1 VVFFLAVPGESGC
14 LLGGNLR
21 DSPFSVS
28 EGGQQQLYEILLKQD
43 LVPNIHLFKVAA
55 PAVAKK
61 AKPGQFVVVRIDEK
75 GERIPLTVA
84 DWDEKEGSVTIV
96 FMEVGTTTARLAL
109 LKAGDSIAD
118 FVGPL
123 GLPTHIGKFGTVV
136 CVAGGVGA
144 APIAPIARA
153 LKKAGNKIIS
163 ILGARSQNL
172 LFWEDRL
179 RAVSDQLI
187 VTTDDG
193 TYGRKGV
200 VTEPLKELLAGGE
213 KVDQVIAIGPVVMMK
228 FCAKTTEPFGV
239 KTIVSLNPIMVD
251 GTGMCGCCRVA
262 VGGKTRFACVD
273 GPDFDGHQVDWDL
286 LSARQRIYLD
296 EEKCS
301 FEQWQKGK
309 QSEVIGHGKAKS

>member
-1 VVFFLAVPGESGC
+1 M
-14 LLGGNLR
+14 
-21 DSPFSVS
+21 
-28 EGGQQQLYEILLKQD
+28 YKILLRED

-61 AKPGQFVVVRIDEK
+61 AQPGQFVVVRIDEK
-75 GERIPLTVA
+75 GERIPLTIA
-84 DWDEKEGSVTIV
+84 DWDRDEGSLTIV

-123 GLPTHIGKFGTVV
+123 GLPAHIEKFGTVV

-153 LKKAGNKIIS
+153 LKQAGNKIIS
-163 ILGARSQNL
+163 ILGARSKDL

-179 RAVSDQLI
+179 RSVSDQLI

-193 TYGRKGV
+193 SYGRKGV
-200 VTEPLKELLAGGE
+200 VTEPLKELLEGGE
-213 KVDQVIAIGPVVMMK
+213 KIDLVIAIGPVVMMK
-228 FCAKTTEPFGV
+228 FCAKTTQPFGV

-251 GTGMCGCCRVA
+251 GTGMCGCCRVG
-262 VGGKTRFACVD
+262 VGGETKFACVD

-286 LSARQRIYLD
+286 LLARQRIYLG

-301 FEQWQKGK
+301 FEQWQKAH
-309 QSEVIGHGKAKS
+309 SEVR